1 MSYWFRLPLRTRLGI
16 IAGGLLLAAGASMMW
31 ATQDPLHHKPVY
43 ALIKFAPIVF
53 LLWLAWYD
61 LQNIPI
67 WVYLITPPILILCA
81 LRPRALIV
89 IVPLALFVLFVM
101 PKKKPKS

>member
-1 MSYWFRLPLRTRLGI
+1 MGFWFRLPLRTRLGI
-16 IAGGLLLAAGASMMW
+16 IAGGLLLAAAWSVMW
-31 ATQDPLHHKPVY
+31 ATQDPLHNKPIN

-61 LQNIPI
+61 LLNIPF
-67 WVYLITPPILILCA
+67 WVYLITPPILILCV

-89 IVPLALFVLFVM
+89 IVPLVLFILFVM